1 MRKFN
6 ISSCGFGIS
15 NFGGKMRKEEK
26 PIHFPKYIKQLED
39 WIEDFKSEYTDL
51 GHTC

>member
-6 ISSCGFGIS
+6 TSACGFGIS

-26 PIHFPKYIKQLED
+26 TIHFQKYIKQLKV
-39 WIEDFKSEYTDL
+39 WIEDFKSENTDL
-51 GHTC
+51 GHTY